1 MGKQITYLTLFI
13 LACYSQSAFCEWIK
27 VKSEDERVVYIDD
40 KITGKYWIRN
50 YTVMHDYAK
59 PRELYAATPKKSYS
73 SIVQLKTLDCLFG
86 NAAYRSTGFYSGT
99 KGTGLRYVQK
109 GKGYEIKAS
118 TISTYDY
125 RWFQFNREYD
135 DEVFKYVCGDLYTL
149 RERHLIWKIPRQ
161 SPM

>member
-50 YTVMHDYAK
+50 YRVMQDYMK
-59 PRELYAATPKKSYS
+59 PKVLYAVEPNVSFS

-86 NAAYRSTGFYSGT
+86 NAANRAIGFYSGSRATGKRHSQFGRGFGLKVST
-99 KGTGLRYVQK
+99 KR
-109 GKGYEIKAS
+109 A
-118 TISTYDY
+118 YDY

-135 DEVFKYVCGDLYTL
+135 DEVFEYVCGDLYTL
-149 RERHLIWKIPRQ
+149 KDQNLFRKIPRQ